1 MDLDAMQWVK
11 KGVKFASYLLNGM
24 ALGALVVATDCEQ
37 SLET

>member
-1 MDLDAMQWVK
+1 MDLVDMQWVK

-24 ALGALVVATDCEQ
+24 ALGVPVVATDYEQ